1 MKKSMILSTL
11 LFAFGLTMLL
21 AATGVNATANDSIT
35 GLASNLSS
43 GQTQISIAPLNPAF
57 VQYQEDLKQN
67 KVSTNTVF
75 TSNKVS
81 SNKYSGDVSS
91 EKIDNILD
99 ENEGIDSSL
108 HPPGLVPSPI
118 DFSYLSPVNTQ
129 DLITNDEYGIRFSG
143 ISGAY
148 PSRYD
153 LREEGGVTP
162 VRDQALAGSC
172 WVFGSYGSL
181 ESYLI
186 HNKSENWDFSE
197 QHVKNTLVSSQQHDF
212 NRNGHADGGYMLMT
226 LAYLAG
232 WSGPV
237 TESDDPYDSL
247 SPVSSADTIVAKHV
261 QDAFIF
267 PQIHHTNNLFKQ
279 MIMDYGAISVA
290 IHDDRSSYFNAE
302 NNAYYCYE
310 EDKMVTHAITLAG
323 WDDDFN
329 RTKFS
334 PAAPADGAYI
344 IKNSWGDIWAD
355 DGYYYV
361 SYYDKSIGTR
371 DEINGSE
378 HSPYTTNSVITA
390 ENVSNYDQIY
400 QYDFLGWCS
409 NAGYNNSTAVGANV
423 FTATTNQTLEAVSFY
438 TVDSN
443 SYYNISVYLD
453 PDNGPVNT
461 SSAVSVKNGSIALPG
476 YHTIDLD
483 HNVSL
488 CGGQNFSIV
497 INFTTPEY
505 TYPVAIEKAIDRY
518 SSNAHAEPGQSYL
531 SSNGSNWTDIS
542 DSDMNVCI
550 KAFTTEARQ
559 PESNFVADKR
569 YVHINQSVEF
579 HDASLYSP
587 DIWQWD
593 FGDGN
598 SSTRQN
604 PIHSY
609 ATTGIYNVSLN
620 TSNEF
625 GNHTTVR
632 NTFIH
637 VLNTTITVNS
647 SGGAD
652 FKLIQ
657 DAVDAAS
664 PGDTIIVEPGNYTE
678 RVSFRKDYLTLKSST
693 GNSEDV
699 RITSPVSYSIIQNVF
714 NNAVFIMA
722 DNITLQDI
730 KVTGGFYGFLAYYS
744 NNCNIINCTFTDNGL
759 GMVLEQSNN
768 NQINNCTFTKNRA
781 GLQLSNSADNYLENN
796 SINDNSFYTFG
807 MDSNPNFVDTSN
819 TVDGKPIY
827 SLVGKSDIVIDS
839 TSDAALVHLFDCTNI
854 TIEDLESRDQKH
866 GIYLYN
872 TTDTHIRNYTSI
884 QNHYGIY
891 LDRSRD
897 NILSNSTVN
906 DSSKIGIYLTDS
918 SNNLVYNNYFH
929 NSKNIHISADSLNE
943 WNITKIT
950 GKNIINGSYLGG
962 NFWAKPDGSGWSQ
975 VEYSVGDGFCQ
986 PYNITDNGNNT
997 DYQPLTAN
1005 AEKPAEP
1012 KEQEV
1017 QPSDNDGVRVQKVA
1031 GTAYSSNIV
1040 EQDIDTRFVGRD
1052 AEVRYTFTEDSTP
1065 ITEIFFSAEKNEGY
1079 VMASVNLLDEVPA
1092 DISEPEGSSYMLMDI
1107 NMGSEDVLSAENA
1120 TIAFKVNKKWVE
1132 ENNIE
1137 PSTIRMTRFHEGDWR
1152 DLPGNQVAED
1162 DEYLYFNAETPGF
1175 SVFSIVGDEH
1185 KEVIEETIVEEP
1197 EVEKAAD
1204 EPDTE
1209 DDNAQAPG
1217 FTAIFAGALAV
1228 VAAFAIRKKE

>member
-1 MKKSMILSTL
+1 MKKSIILSTL
-11 LFAFGLTMLL
+11 LFAFGLIMLL

-35 GLASNLSS
+35 GPASNLSS

-57 VQYQEDLKQN
+57 VQYQKDLEQN
-67 KVSTNTVF
+67 SNQISANTLST
-75 TSNKVS
+75 SPDIANKDLS
-81 SNKYSGDVSS
+81 SNRLD
-91 EKIDNILD
+91 IILEQD
-99 ENEGIDSSL
+99 GFADSSL

-129 DLITNDEYGIRFSG
+129 DLITNDKNGILSSG

-153 LREEGGVTP
+153 LREEGGVTL

-172 WVFGSYGSL
+172 WAFGSYGTL

-197 QHVKNTLVSSQQHDF
+197 QHIKNTLVSSYPHGFD
-212 NRNGHADGGYMLMT
+212 RDEHDGGGTSLMV
-226 LAYLAG
+226 LAYLAR
-232 WSGPV
+232 WDGPV
-237 TESDDPYDSL
+237 TESDDPYASL
-247 SPVSSADTIVAKHV
+247 SPESSADIVVAKHV

-267 PQIHHTNNLFKQ
+267 PEIKHTNDLFKE
-279 MIMDYGAISVA
+279 MIMSYGGISVA
-290 IHDDRSSYFNAE
+290 IHDDQSAYFNAD
-302 NNAYYCYE
+302 NNTYYCYE
-310 EDKMVTHAITLAG
+310 EDKMLTHAITLAG
-323 WDDDFN
+323 WDDNFN
-329 RTKFS
+329 KTKFT

-344 IKNSWGDIWAD
+344 IKNSWGENWGD

-361 SYYDKSIGTR
+361 SYYDKSIGNN
-371 DEINGSE
+371 DKMNESD
-378 HSPYTTNSVITA
+378 SVYTTNYVIMA
-390 ENVSNYDQIY
+390 ENVSNYDHIY
-400 QYDFLGWCS
+400 QYDLLGWCS
-409 NAGYNNSTAVGANV
+409 NAGYNNSTALGANV
-423 FTATTNQTLEAVSFY
+423 FTATTDQTLEAVSFY

-453 PDNGPVNT
+453 PENGPVN
-461 SSAVSVKNGSIALPG
+461 SSGPVAVTNGTIALAG

-488 CGGQNFSIV
+488 PAGQNYSIV

-505 TYPVAIEKAIDRY
+505 TYPVAIEKPIDGH
-518 SSNAHAEPGQSYL
+518 SSNANAEPGQSYL

-542 DSDMNVCI
+542 DSDMNICI
-550 KAFTTEARQ
+550 KAFTTELSK

-569 YVHINQSVEF
+569 YVHVNQSVEF

-598 SSTRQN
+598 TSTQQN
-604 PIHSY
+604 PTHSY
-609 ATTGIYNVSLN
+609 GTTGIYNVSLS

-625 GNHTTVR
+625 GNHITVR
-632 NTFIH
+632 DTFIQ

-678 RVSFRKDYLTLKSST
+678 RVYFRKDNLTLQSST
-693 GNSEDV
+693 GNPEDV

-714 NNAVFIMA
+714 NNAVFMMA

-730 KVTGGFYGFLAYYS
+730 KVTGGFYGFFAIYS
-744 NNCNIINCTFTDNGL
+744 NNCTIINCTFTDNGL
-759 GMVLEQSNN
+759 GMVLEESNN
-768 NQINNCTFTKNRA
+768 NQIYNCTFMKNRA

-827 SLVGKSDIVIDS
+827 CLIGKSDTVIDADS
-839 TSDAALVHLFDCTNI
+839 NAALIYLFDCTNI
-854 TIEDLESRDQKH
+854 TIEDFASTGQKH

-872 TTDTHIRNYTSI
+872 TTNTVIKNITSI
-884 QNHYGIY
+884 QDHYGIY
-891 LDRSRD
+891 MDESED
-897 NILSNSTVN
+897 NTISNSTVN
-906 DSSKIGIYLTDS
+906 SSDKYGIYLTDS
-918 SNNLVYNNYFH
+918 SNNLIYNNYFN
-929 NSKNIHISADSLNE
+929 NSKNTHISADSSND
-943 WNITKIT
+943 WNITRT
-950 GKNIINGSYLGG
+950 AGRNIINGSYMGG
-962 NFWAKPDGSGWSQ
+962 NFWADPDGTGWSQ
-975 VEYSVGDGFCQ
+975 VEYSLGNGFCQ
-986 PYNITDNGNNT
+986 PYNIAPGGNNT
-997 DYQPLTAN
+997 DYLPLTAN

-1031 GTAYSSNIV
+1031 GTAYSSNII
-1040 EQDIDTRFVGRD
+1040 EQDIDTRFVGMD
-1052 AEVRYTFTEDSTP
+1052 AEVRYTFNEDSTP
-1065 ITEIFFSAEKNEGY
+1065 VTEIRFSAGKNEGY
-1079 VMASVNLLDEVPA
+1079 VMASVSLLDAVPA
-1092 DISEPEGSSYMLMDI
+1092 DMDGPAGKSYMIMDI
-1107 NMGSEDVLSAENA
+1107 NMGSEDVLSEDNA
-1120 TIAFKVNKKWVE
+1120 IIEFKVSKEWVE
-1132 ENNIE
+1132 ENNID
-1137 PSTIRMTRFHEGDWR
+1137 PSTIRMTRFHDGKWQ

-1162 DEYLYFNAETPGF
+1162 EEYLYFNAETPGF
-1175 SVFSIVGDEH
+1175 SVFSIVGDEY
-1185 KEVIEETIVEEP
+1185 KKVIEETIDEES
-1197 EVEKAAD
+1197 EVEKAA
-1204 EPDTE
+1204 EGPETE

-1217 FTAIFAGALAV
+1217 FTIIFAVALTAG
-1228 VAAFAIRKKE
+1228 AAFAMRKKE